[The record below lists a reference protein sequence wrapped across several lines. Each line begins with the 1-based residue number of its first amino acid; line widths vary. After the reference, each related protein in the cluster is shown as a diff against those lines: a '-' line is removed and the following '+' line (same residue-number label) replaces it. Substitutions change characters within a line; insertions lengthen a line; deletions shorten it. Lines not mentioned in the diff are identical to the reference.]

1 MKMNAKNMLVSFQAI
16 VIALLLVATVSA
28 FTVTGDLAN
37 IDVVKIDGVK
47 ANGNDIAVEAGDT
60 VSVKVY
66 FNSLVNASDVR
77 VKAEIEG
84 DKVDV
89 EDRTSSFD
97 VEDGKRYSKTLTLK
111 IPYELKDVLSDDL
124 DLSIK
129 VWNGDYKSEIEDIT
143 LRVQRP
149 TYNADVKS
157 VNTPQAVEAG
167 DKIPVD
173 VVLKN
178 MGYND
183 LDDVYV
189 TASISALGIER
200 TSYFGDLVAIECNKD
215 SSAEENYGVD
225 IDRKCD
231 EDDEDTVSGR
241 LYLEV
246 PFGSEEGIYTLEVE
260 VTNDDTSTT
269 IVKQIV
275 ISNDFA
281 DNVIV
286 TSSSASASAG
296 ENAEYSLLI
305 VNPTNKLKVYRV
317 VSGSSDD
324 LSTSV
329 DDSVIAVTAGSSKTV
344 KVTASSSVEGEYDFT
359 VDVISGDEIVG
370 TVNLALTV
378 EGGSSVNSPIVILTV
393 ILAIIFLV
401 LLVVLIV
408 LIGKKPEKSE
418 EFGES
423 YY

>member
-1 MKMNAKNMLVSFQAI
+1 MNAKNMLVSFQAI

-344 KVTASSSVEGEYDFT
+344 KVTASSSVEGEY
-359 VDVISGDEIVG
+359 
-370 TVNLALTV
+370 
-378 EGGSSVNSPIVILTV
+378 
-393 ILAIIFLV
+393 
-401 LLVVLIV
+401 
-408 LIGKKPEKSE
+408 
-418 EFGES
+418 
-423 YY
+423 

>member
-1 MKMNAKNMLVSFQAI
+1 MNAKNMLVSFQAI